1 EPDESDMPV
10 WYMPDEF
17 GMRIGHSIEPNFRMV
32 PMFYSAQNVAY
43 SLLFPVR
50 DVKTDEVVTRDYVD
64 NTVLREHSDWRH
76 ILMHPWAPVD
86 LSRANLHHVFQQDEF
101 FIVSYLGR

>member
-1 EPDESDMPV
+1 MLGGLIKIIKEPDESDMPV

-43 SLLFPVR
+43 
-50 DVKTDEVVTRDYVD
+50 KVVTRDYVD